1 MCWLQKHNSGPIL
14 VETVDQFWSRSHTEV
29 QSWDTRRQRL
39 IHTPCSTL
47 PRLRLSAEA
56 AEDNLARH
64 TARALYPQQ
73 GCGHVEPQHTIT
85 SKLDAQQTN
94 RPVHLSARQDIWR
107 HSIPLMASRLSNKP
121 LLGIQTVE
129 SAITWHP
136 DMSNQQ
142 SVPHVNVYERS
153 TGSRH
158 SSCTSFSVST
168 PAMNLKV
175 S

>member
-1 MCWLQKHNSGPIL
+1 MA
-14 VETVDQFWSRSHTEV
+14 T
-29 QSWDTRRQRL
+29 
-39 IHTPCSTL
+39 
-47 PRLRLSAEA
+47 RLS
-56 AEDNLARH
+56 NKPLLAIQ
-64 TARALYPQQ
+64 T
-73 GCGHVEPQHTIT
+73 VESAIT
-85 SKLDAQQTN
+85 WHPDFRISHYL
-94 RPVHLSARQDIWR
+94 
-107 HSIPLMASRLSNKP
+107 ASRLSNQP

-158 SSCTSFSVST
+158 SSCTSLSVST